1 MSELDM
7 GDFVSVVPGPVLSG
21 SSPKADWRDVTLAWL
36 DRWHRLSLWLCVG
49 LSVLIGV
56 VYSIHLGATLRYV
69 DEQRYVS
76 IANNLVHHGTFSVA
90 QQGNVTL
97 QAGVHA
103 TAYEAP
109 GWPLLVALMRLL
121 GGSIL
126 DFRLANVAL
135 AALSVAIGWW
145 IARALGGN
153 AVAALAAPMLA
164 LYPIAI
170 YVEGTLYPETL
181 GCALLLA
188 GLAATIQ
195 ARTSAKPF
203 WWATAAG
210 ASFGYL
216 ILTIPNAWI
225 PLAAALAWLALGR
238 RRLWRV
244 ASCVFIVA
252 LLVVSV
258 WVVRNEAT
266 MHQFI
271 PVTDASG
278 INLLQA
284 NSEHASV
291 RAGVA
296 TNTSG
301 YVAEAAR
308 QGKTSEVALESF
320 YRTQALDWIRSH
332 PARALQLYVE
342 RVADYFAPYDSVA
355 TKSQQSKSENALAI
369 VFYLPLLILLLI
381 RLLRWR
387 SDQPESIERLL
398 IWIYLLNA
406 PVAALFVTRV
416 RYRVPFD
423 ELLIIIAASTLVSLL
438 VRRRQ
443 DRILEVATQDYKEVN

>member
-1 MSELDM
+1 MAAS
-7 GDFVSVVPGPVLSG
+7 SV
-21 SSPKADWRDVTLAWL
+21 
-36 DRWHRLSLWLCVG
+36 
-49 LSVLIGV
+49 
-56 VYSIHLGATLRYV
+56 
-69 DEQRYVS
+69 
-76 IANNLVHHGTFSVA
+76 
-90 QQGNVTL
+90 
-97 QAGVHA
+97 
-103 TAYEAP
+103 
-109 GWPLLVALMRLL
+109 
-121 GGSIL
+121 
-126 DFRLANVAL
+126 FRLANVAL
-135 AALSVAIGWW
+135 AALVVAIGWW

-164 LYPIAI
+164 LYPLGV
-170 YVEGTLYPETL
+170 YTVGTLYPETL
-181 GCALLLA
+181 GSVLVLA
-188 GLAATIQ
+188 GLAATIK
-195 ARTSAKPF
+195 ARSSAKPY

-225 PLAAALAWLALGR
+225 PLVAALAWLALGR

-284 NSEHASV
+284 NSDHASI

-296 TNTSG
+296 TNTNG
-301 YVAEAAR
+301 YTAEAAH
-308 QGKTSEVALESF
+308 QGITSETGLESF
-320 YRTQALDWIRSH
+320 YRTQALDWARSH
-332 PARALQLYVE
+332 PARAVQLYVE

-355 TKSQQSKSENALAI
+355 TKSQQSKSEDALAI
-369 VFYLPLLILLLI
+369 VSFLPLLILLLI

-387 SDQPESIERLL
+387 SDRPESIERLL

-406 PVAALFVTRV
+406 PIAALFVTRV

-438 VRRRQ
+438 VRRRH
-443 DRILEVATQDYKEVN
+443 DRILEFATQDVKEVN

>member
-1 MSELDM
+1 MTDVIPVAP
-7 GDFVSVVPGPVLSG
+7 DPVLSG
-21 SSPKADWRDVTLAWL
+21 RSPKADWRDVALAWL
-36 DRWHRLSLWLCVG
+36 DRWHRRSLWISVG
-49 LSVLIGV
+49 LSVFIGI
-56 VYSIHLGATLRYV
+56 VYAIHLGTTLHYV

-90 QQGNVTL
+90 QKGNVTL

-109 GWPLLVALMRLL
+109 GWPLLLALMHLL
-121 GGSIL
+121 GGGIL
-126 DFRLANVAL
+126 VFRLANVAL
-135 AALSVAIGWW
+135 AALVVAIGWW

-164 LYPIAI
+164 LYPIAV
-170 YVEGTLYPETL
+170 YTVGTLYPETL
-181 GCALLLA
+181 GSVLILA
-188 GLAATIQ
+188 GLAATIK
-195 ARTSAKPF
+195 ARSSAKPF

-225 PLAAALAWLALGR
+225 PLVAALAWLALGR

-258 WVVRNEAT
+258 WVVRNEVT
-266 MHQFI
+266 MHKFI

-284 NSEHASV
+284 NSEHASI

-296 TNTSG
+296 TNTNG
-301 YVAEAAR
+301 YTSEAAH
-308 QGKTSEVALESF
+308 QGITSEVALESF
-320 YRTQALDWIRSH
+320 YRTQALDWARSH
-332 PARALQLYVE
+332 PSRAVQLYVE

-355 TKSQQSKSENALAI
+355 TKSQQSKSEDALAI
-369 VFYLPLLILLLI
+369 VSFLPLLILLLI

-387 SDQPESIERLL
+387 SDQPDSIERLL
-398 IWIYLLNA
+398 IWIYLVNA
-406 PVAALFVTRV
+406 PIAALFVTTRALPGAV
-416 RYRVPFD
+416 R
-423 ELLIIIAASTLVSLL
+423 
-438 VRRRQ
+438 
-443 DRILEVATQDYKEVN
+443 

>member
-1 MSELDM
+1 MSDL
-7 GDFVSVVPGPVLSG
+7 VVAAPDRVLSG
-21 SSPKADWRDVTLAWL
+21 SRPKPDWRDATLAWL
-36 DRWHRLSLWLCVG
+36 DRWHRRSLWLSVG

-56 VYSIHLGATLRYV
+56 AYSIHLGTTLHYV
-69 DEQRYVS
+69 DEQKYVS
-76 IANNLVHHGTFSVA
+76 IADNLVRHGTFSVA

-103 TAYEAP
+103 TAYQAP
-109 GWPLLVALMRLL
+109 GWPLLLALIHLL
-121 GGSIL
+121 GGGIL
-126 DFRLANVAL
+126 AFRLANVVL
-135 AALSVAIGWW
+135 ATLGVAIGWW

-164 LYPIAI
+164 LYPIAV
-170 YVEGTLYPETL
+170 YTTGTLYPETL
-181 GCALLLA
+181 GSVLLLA

-195 ARTSAKPF
+195 ARKAAKPF
-203 WWATAAG
+203 LWATAAG

-225 PLAAALAWLALGR
+225 PLVAALAWLALGR

-244 ASCVFIVA
+244 ASCV
-252 LLVVSV
+252 LLVAVLIVSV
-258 WVVRNEAT
+258 WVVRNEST

-284 NSEHASV
+284 NSDHASI

-301 YVAEAAR
+301 YTAEAAR
-308 QGKTSEVALESF
+308 RGITSEVPLESF
-320 YRTQALDWIRSH
+320 YRTQALDWIQSH
-332 PARALQLYVE
+332 PTRALQLYVE
-342 RVADYFAPYDSVA
+342 RVADYFAPYDNVA
-355 TKSQQSKSENALAI
+355 TKSQQSKSEDALAI
-369 VFYLPLLILLLI
+369 VSYLPLLILLLI
-381 RLLRWR
+381 RLIRWR
-387 SDQPESIERLL
+387 RDSPKSIERLL

-423 ELLIIIAASTLVSLL
+423 ELLILIAASTLVSLL
-438 VRRRQ
+438 VTRRQ
-443 DRILEVATQDYKEVN
+443 NSILEVAPQAEVEVK

>member
-1 MSELDM
+1 MSDQ
-7 GDFVSVVPGPVLSG
+7 VLVAPDRVISA
-21 SSPKADWRDVTLAWL
+21 SKPKADWRDVTLAWL
-36 DRWHRLSLWLCVG
+36 DRWHRRSLWLSVG
-49 LSVLIGV
+49 LSGLIGV
-56 VYSIHLGATLRYV
+56 VYSIHLGPKLRYV
-69 DEQRYVS
+69 DEQKYVS
-76 IANNLVHHGTFSVA
+76 IANNLVHHGTYSVA
-90 QQGNVTL
+90 QRGNVTL

-109 GWPLLVALMRLL
+109 GWPLLLALIRQL

-126 DFRLANVAL
+126 VFRLANVAL
-135 AALSVAIGWW
+135 AILFVAIGWW

-164 LYPIAI
+164 LYPIAV
-170 YVEGTLYPETL
+170 YTEGTLYPETL
-181 GCALLLA
+181 GSVLLLV

-195 ARTSAKPF
+195 ARTSAKVF

-225 PLAAALAWLALGR
+225 PLVAALAWLALGR
-238 RRLWRV
+238 RRLWRAAV
-244 ASCVFIVA
+244 CVFIVA

-284 NSEHASV
+284 NSDHASI

-301 YVAEAAR
+301 YTAEAAR
-308 QGKTSEVALESF
+308 QGITSEVALQSF
-320 YRTQALDWIRSH
+320 YRTQALDWIRSQ
-332 PARALQLYVE
+332 PAQAIQLYVG
-342 RVADYFAPYDSVA
+342 RVADYFAPYDTVA
-355 TKSQQSKSENALAI
+355 TKSQQSRSEDELAI
-369 VFYLPLLILLLI
+369 VSYLPLLILLLV

-387 SDQPESIERLL
+387 SDHPESIERLL

-423 ELLIIIAASTLVSLL
+423 ELLIIIAASTLVSVLAA
-438 VRRRQ
+438 RRQ
-443 DRILEVATQDYKEVN
+443 GGTPDVARRDGVRAI

>member
-1 MSELDM
+1 MSDL
-7 GDFVSVVPGPVLSG
+7 VVVAPEPVLSA
-21 SSPKADWRDVTLAWL
+21 SSPKRDWRDLTLAWL
-36 DRWHRLSLWLCVG
+36 DRWNRRSLWLSVG
-49 LSVLIGV
+49 LSVFIGV
-56 VYSIHLGATLRYV
+56 IYAIHLGATLHYV

-76 IANNLVHHGTFSVA
+76 IANNLAHHGTFSVA
-90 QQGNVTL
+90 QRGNVTL
-97 QAGVHA
+97 QSGVHA

-109 GWPLLVALMRLL
+109 GWPLLLALIHLL
-121 GGSIL
+121 GGGIFV
-126 DFRLANVAL
+126 FRMANVAL
-135 AALSVAIGWW
+135 AALFVAIGWW

-164 LYPIAI
+164 LYPIAV
-170 YVEGTLYPETL
+170 YTEGTLYPETL
-181 GCALLLA
+181 GSVLLLA

-210 ASFGYL
+210 ASFGCL
-216 ILTIPNAWI
+216 ILTIPNAWV
-225 PLAAALAWLALGR
+225 PLVAALAWLALGR

-252 LLVVSV
+252 VLVVSV

-266 MHQFI
+266 MHHFI

-284 NSEHASV
+284 NSDHASI

-296 TNTSG
+296 TNTNG
-301 YVAEAAR
+301 YTEEAAR
-308 QGKTSEVALESF
+308 QGLTSEVPLESF
-320 YRTQALDWIRSH
+320 YRTQALDWIQNH

-355 TKSQQSKSENALAI
+355 TKSQQSKSEDALAI
-369 VFYLPLLILLLI
+369 LSYLPLLILLLI

-387 SDQPESIERLL
+387 TDRPQSIERLM
-398 IWIYLLNA
+398 IWMYLLNA

-423 ELLIIIAASTLVSLL
+423 ELLILIAASTLVSLL
-438 VRRRQ
+438 ATRRQ
-443 DRILEVATQDYKEVN
+443 ERILEVAPQDVAGVN

>member
-1 MSELDM
+1 MSELI
-7 GDFVSVVPGPVLSG
+7 SVAPDPVLSG
-21 SSPKADWRDVTLAWL
+21 PSPKANWRDLTLAWL
-36 DRWHRLSLWLCVG
+36 DRWHRRSLWLSVA

-56 VYSIHLGATLRYV
+56 VYAIHLGSTLHYV

-109 GWPLLVALMRLL
+109 GWPLLLALIHLL

-126 DFRLANVAL
+126 AFRLANAAL
-135 AALSVAIGWW
+135 AALCVVIGWW

-153 AVAALAAPMLA
+153 AVAALVAPMLA
-164 LYPIAI
+164 LYPIAV
-170 YVEGTLYPETL
+170 YTAGTLYPETL
-181 GCALLLA
+181 GSVLLLA
-188 GLAATIQ
+188 GLGATIQ

-210 ASFGYL
+210 ASFGCL
-216 ILTIPNAWI
+216 ILTIPNAWV
-225 PLAAALAWLALGR
+225 PLVAALAWLALGR

-252 LLVVSV
+252 VLVVSV

-284 NSEHASV
+284 NSDHASI

-301 YVAEAAR
+301 YTAEAAR
-308 QGKTSEVALESF
+308 QGITSEVPLESF
-320 YRTQALDWIRSH
+320 YRTQALDWIQNH
-332 PARALQLYVE
+332 PAHAVQLYVE

-355 TKSQQSKSENALAI
+355 TKSQQSKSEDALAI
-369 VFYLPLLILLLI
+369 VCFLPLLILLLL

-387 SDQPESIERLL
+387 SDKPGSIERLL

-423 ELLIIIAASTLVSLL
+423 ELLILIAASTLVSLL
-438 VRRRQ
+438 VTRRQ
-443 DRILEVATQDYKEVN
+443 DRVLEVAPRDDAEVK